1 MCSNVNLMTDVI
13 ESESLSAEEEAFAGK
28 LIAMVNHGMA
38 GLMIAIG
45 HRTGLFSAMKG
56 GGALSSDELATRAG
70 LNERYVRE
78 WLGAMATAGIVSID
92 RGTGKYILPA
102 AHGAFLGTDAA
113 YGSMSSYFQYLSV
126 LGAVETRIVDCFR
139 NGGGLSY
146 GDYDRFHEC
155 MAEDS
160 YQNVVAALED
170 AILPLA
176 PWTIGQLEAGVDVAD
191 VGCGLGKAMI
201 RLAER
206 FPNSRFTGYD
216 LCADTVLLAEIEAAE
231 RGLDNVRFERV
242 DATLLEGEA
251 RFDLIFTFDAIHDQA
266 HPAAVLR
273 HIRRLLKPGGT
284 YVMQEIHAATDV
296 AGNLDNPLAPFI
308 YTVSCMHCMSV
319 SLGQGGVGLGAAW
332 GEELAL
338 AMLADAGFFRVEVH
352 QLPHDQMNSYFICRP
367 D

>member
-1 MCSNVNLMTDVI
+1 MCSNVNLITDAI
-13 ESESLSAEEEAFAGK
+13 ESESLSAEEEAFAGR

-45 HRTGLFSAMKG
+45 HRTGLFGAMR
-56 GGALSSDELATRAG
+56 GAGMLSSEDLATRAD
-70 LNERYVRE
+70 LDERYVRE
-78 WLGAMATAGIVSID
+78 WLGAMATAGIVLID
-92 RGTGKYILPA
+92 RASGKFMLPA
-102 AHGAFLGTDAA
+102 AHAAFLGSDATH
-113 YGSMSSYFQYLSV
+113 GSMSSYFQYLSV
-126 LGAVETRIVDCFR
+126 LGAVETQIVDCFR

-146 GDYDRFHEC
+146 RDYDRFHEC

-176 PWTIGQLEAGVDVAD
+176 PWTIGQLERGIDVAD

-201 RLAER
+201 RLASL

-231 RGLDNVRFERV
+231 RGLDNVRFERA
-242 DATLLEGEA
+242 DATLLKGDGL
-251 RFDLIFTFDAIHDQA
+251 FDLIFTFDAIHDQA
-266 HPAAVLR
+266 HPAAVLA

-284 YVMQEIHAATDV
+284 YVMQEIRASSDV
-296 AGNLDNPLAPFI
+296 ADNLDNPLAPFI

-332 GEELAL
+332 GTELAL
-338 AMLADAGFFRVEVH
+338 AMLVDAGFPHIAVH
-352 QLPHDQMNSYFICRP
+352 QLPHDLMNNYFVCRP

>member
-13 ESESLSAEEEAFAGK
+13 ESESLSAEEQAFAGK

-45 HRTGLFSAMKG
+45 HRTGLYVAMR
-56 GGALSSDELATRAG
+56 GAGPLSSEELAARAG
-70 LNERYVRE
+70 LDERYVRE
-78 WLGAMATAGIVSID
+78 WLGAMATAGIVLID
-92 RGTGKYILPA
+92 RAAGKYVLPA
-102 AHGAFLGTDAA
+102 AHAAFLGSGATHGA
-113 YGSMSSYFQYLSV
+113 MSSYFQYLSV
-126 LGAVETRIVDCFR
+126 LGAVETRIVECFEK
-139 NGGGLSY
+139 GGGLSY

-176 PWTIGQLEAGVDVAD
+176 PWAVGRLEAGIAVAD
-191 VGCGLGKAMI
+191 IGCGLGKAMI
-201 RLAER
+201 RLAEL
-206 FPNSRFTGYD
+206 FPNSRFTGFD

-231 RGLDNVRFERV
+231 RGLDNIRFV
-242 DATLLEGEA
+242 QADATQLEGEGL
-251 RFDLIFTFDAIHDQA
+251 FDLIFTFDAIHDQA
-266 HPAAVLR
+266 HPATVLA
-273 HIRRLLKPGGT
+273 HIRRLLRPGGT
-284 YVMQEIHAATDV
+284 YVMQEIRAASDV

-352 QLPHDQMNSYFICRP
+352 QLAHDQMNSYFVCRP

>member
-1 MCSNVNLMTDVI
+1 MCSNVNLMTDAI
-13 ESESLSAEEEAFAGK
+13 ESESLSAEEEAFAER

-45 HRTGLFSAMKG
+45 HRTGLFGAMKG
-56 GGALSSDELATRAG
+56 VGALSSDDLAARAG

-78 WLGAMATAGIVSID
+78 WLGAMATAGIVLID
-92 RGTGKYILPA
+92 RASSKYLLPA

-113 YGSMSSYFQYLSV
+113 HGSMSSYFQYLSV
-126 LGAVETRIVDCFR
+126 LGSVETQIVDCFR

-176 PWTIGQLEAGVDVAD
+176 PGLVARLEAGVDVAD

-201 RLAER
+201 RLAALY
-206 FPNSRFTGYD
+206 PNSRFTGYD

-231 RGLDNVRFERV
+231 RGLGNVRFERA
-242 DATLLEGEA
+242 DATMLEGA
-251 RFDLIFTFDAIHDQA
+251 GLFDLIFTFDAIHDQA
-266 HPAAVLR
+266 HPAAVLG
-273 HIRRLLKPGGT
+273 HIRRLLKPGGI
-284 YVMQEIHAATDV
+284 YLMQEIRAATAV
-296 AGNLDNPLAPFI
+296 AENLDNPLAPFI

-332 GEELAL
+332 GRELAL
-338 AMLADAGFFRVEVH
+338 AMLADAGFPRVEVH
-352 QLPHDQMNSYFICRP
+352 QLPHDRMNSYYICRP